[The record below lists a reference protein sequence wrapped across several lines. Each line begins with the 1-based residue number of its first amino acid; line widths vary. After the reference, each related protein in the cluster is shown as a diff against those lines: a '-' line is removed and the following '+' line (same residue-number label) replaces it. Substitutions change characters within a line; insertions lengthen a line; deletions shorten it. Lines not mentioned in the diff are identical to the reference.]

1 MIEKNV
7 VGVFQIYNGNLFRIK
22 MKIYLLFI
30 VIFVKN
36 FRIKNVDLTIAIVKK
51 MVMMYVKTVIYRVR
65 HIEDWRLEQQELCD
79 V

>member
-1 MIEKNV
+1 M
-7 VGVFQIYNGNLFRIK
+7 VGVFQIYNGNLFHIK

-36 FRIKNVDLTIAIVKK
+36 IIIKNVDLTIAIVKK